1 MKKILLIVL
10 ISLLVSSVYGQAEW
24 TVPKQAEMMTNPLIK
39 DSKSVEKGKKIFQSL
54 CASCHG
60 KTGKGDVAAM
70 QSLNPKPTNF
80 TTEKFQAQTDGTIYW
95 KLSEGRGLMAAYKN
109 MLSEEQRWSLV
120 NYLRTFKPKTKPKPL
135 PAKPKTETKPNINPE
150 KDIKPDTKP
159 ERKIK
164 VQKVKAVKTGQIIQN
179 VDAFPFTTLINAK
192 TTHIMS
198 PKGFGLTIQ
207 HRFGA
212 TKFDE
217 GFITNFMGLD
227 LAANMRFA
235 FEIPF
240 NDKLMFEIGR
250 TRYGKFYDIGGK
262 YLLIQQTANKQTP
275 FSLAVYSNVA
285 ITTEKE
291 PSYSETAI
299 FDNGSKFEYKFYHRL
314 YYDTQMIFARKFN
327 NRFSAQ
333 IAGELIWRNLAP
345 YSQKPKEKNYI
356 IAVPVSMRYKLGL
369 RAAIDLEIMPNSRQK
384 TMPISL
390 GYEIASSG
398 NHVFQITITNTDR
411 ILSQNI
417 FTNPSLKYG
426 KDGFMLG
433 FNLTRYF

>member
-1 MKKILLIVL
+1 
-10 ISLLVSSVYGQAEW
+10 
-24 TVPKQAEMMTNPLIK
+24 MTNPLVK
-39 DSKSVEKGKKIFQSL
+39 DWKSIEKGKKIYQSL

-80 TTEKFQAQTDGTIYW
+80 TTEKFQSQTDGTIFW
-95 KLSEGRGLMAAYKN
+95 KLSEGRGMMAAYKN
-109 MLSEEQRWSLV
+109 MLTEEERWNLV
-120 NYLRTFKPKTKPKPL
+120 NYLRSLKSTG
-135 PAKPKTETKPNINPE
+135 KTEKPV
-150 KDIKPDTKP
+150 KP
-159 ERKIK
+159 ENKK
-164 VQKVKAVKTGQIIQN
+164 KSPPSKPGVE
-179 VDAFPFTTLINAK
+179 AFPFTTLVNAK
-192 TTHIMS
+192 TTHIMT
-198 PKGFGLTIQ
+198 PKGFGLIIQ

-217 GFITNFMGLD
+217 GFVTNFMGLD

-240 NDKLMFEIGR
+240 NNKLMFEIGR

-262 YLLIQQTANKQTP
+262 YLLMQQIADEKVP
-275 FSLAVYSNVA
+275 FSLAVYANVA

-291 PSYSETAI
+291 PIYSETAT
-299 FDNGSKFEYKFYHRL
+299 FDNGSKFDYKFYHRL
-314 YYDTQMIFARKFN
+314 YYDTQMIFSRKFN

-345 YSQKPKEKNYI
+345 YSKPKEKNYI
-356 IAVPVSMRYKLGL
+356 IAVPVSIRYKLSI
-369 RAAIDLEIMPNSRQK
+369 RSAIDLEIMPNSHHH
-384 TMPISL
+384 TMPFSL
-390 GYEIASSG
+390 GYEVASSG

-417 FTNPSLKYG
+417 FTNPTIKLDKE
-426 KDGFMLG
+426 GFMLG
-433 FNLTRYF
+433 FNLIRYF